1 MRISTQAL
9 FESGAARMGEVQSA
23 LVKTQQQIASDRRI
37 LTPSDDPAGAARVLE
52 VTQSQSMNTQYGVNR
67 RYAKSALSELD
78 GVLASVTELIQE
90 VKVTTIAAGNGTLGD
105 AQRAAQATGL
115 RARLDQLV
123 GLSNSRDATGNTL
136 FGGFQTTAPAFS
148 KDPLTG
154 AVQYHGD
161 SGERLLQVDS
171 SRQMGVNFSGQ
182 TVFQGGGQDLFQ
194 TLNTLIAQLET
205 PGTVG
210 LPAALATANAD
221 LLLALDNVS
230 SVRATVGTRL
240 QELASLDSAG
250 EDRGLQYSQILSS
263 LQDLDYTRALTQLS
277 QQQFTLEA
285 AQRSFA
291 SVSKLSLF
299 NFL

>member
-1 MRISTQAL
+1 MRISTQVL

-23 LVKTQQQIASDRRI
+23 LVKTQQQIASGRRI
-37 LTPSDDPAGAARVLE
+37 PTPSDDPVGAARALE
-52 VTQSQSMNTQYGVNR
+52 VSQSQSMNTQYGVNR
-67 RYAKSALSELD
+67 QYAKSALSEAD
-78 GVLASVTELIQE
+78 VVLASVTELIQQA
-90 VKVTTIAAGNGTLGD
+90 KVTAIAAGNGSLGD
-105 AQRAAQATGL
+105 AQRAAQATEL
-115 RARLDQLV
+115 RSRLDQLV
-123 GLSNSRDATGNTL
+123 GLSNSRDASGNTL
-136 FGGFQTTAPAFS
+136 FAGFQTTAPAFS

-154 AVQYHGD
+154 AVHYDGD

-171 SRQMGVNFSGQ
+171 SRQMAVNVSGQ

-194 TLNTLIAQLET
+194 TLNALIVQLDT
-205 PGTVG
+205 PGTFG
-210 LPAALATANAD
+210 LSATLATANAD
-221 LLLALDNVS
+221 LSLALDNLS
-230 SVRATVGTRL
+230 SVRASIGTRL
-240 QELASLDSAG
+240 QELDSLDSAG

-291 SVSKLSLF
+291 SISKLSLF